1 MLANENDFKFFIED
15 DKSFPDYMKEM
26 QKDGIWGGNLEIQ
39 ALAMRFSVNF
49 YIHIYNHP
57 MYIVRNFDN
66 PMKNVHLSYHD
77 GVSIY

>member
-1 MLANENDFKFFIED
+1 
-15 DKSFPDYMKEM
+15 MKEM
-26 QKDGIWGGNLEIQ
+26 QRDGIWGGNLEIQ

-66 PMKNVHLSYHD
+66 PMKNIHLSYHD
-77 GVSIY
+77 GVRLLS